1 MRRRRDMAIPNSGNP
16 FWQIDFKSGQF
27 RGLIR
32 NVFEPARY
40 EKWFDG
46 GKFAAMFQIRESM
59 ITFLHLRIDR
69 SIQSRDAQ
77 FVTTLRI
84 FLSH

>member
-46 GKFAAMFQIRESM
+46 GKIRRNVPDP
-59 ITFLHLRIDR
+59 RID
-69 SIQSRDAQ
+69 DYVLT
-77 FVTTLRI
+77 FTN
-84 FLSH
+84 